1 MTTPQLLYRI
11 LEALP
16 LSTFLVYKSI
26 FESTTDQ
33 SWFNIYASCAI
44 ISTLC
49 TWYLIRKKIPVN
61 AIYMGI
67 SIYFISG
74 YLSLLAG
81 TSWLMEWYR
90 FSLASGMLMWI
101 TAVIFFDLCR
111 IYFTYSSEKNP
122 YQRKRL
128 MGTLLFFIAS
138 LFALRLSY
146 HFKGD
151 HILSEII
158 PFMSLF
164 VIHRVTHKQTQ

>member
-1 MTTPQLLYRI
+1 
-11 LEALP
+11 
-16 LSTFLVYKSI
+16 
-26 FESTTDQ
+26 
-33 SWFNIYASCAI
+33 
-44 ISTLC
+44 
-49 TWYLIRKKIPVN
+49 
-61 AIYMGI
+61 MGI